1 MSFLLFVLIVIAAVI
16 VVQAGAIA
24 LELTGL
30 DKHVARF
37 QAVSCFT
44 GTGFT
49 TREAETITANPQRRR
64 IASILMIVGFAGFV
78 TLIGTFA
85 GSVKDHDAI
94 LQFPL
99 SFLSSLIPQKYYSW
113 LNLGFYLLVGLALWR
128 AFKSSRLVARANK
141 FLRKHLEKRD
151 LISPVNFNELMVAT
165 GGWGVCRVD
174 IREGNPAVGKT
185 LHELELHT
193 LRIQALAIERNSKTL
208 SMPKSDTRLE
218 KNDLLICFGKLTAIR
233 KKLLDSRK
241 PAVSKP
247 ALTGAEGTED
257 R

>member
-16 VVQAGAIA
+16 VVQLGGIA

-49 TREAETITANPQRRR
+49 TREAETVAANPRRR
-64 IASILMIVGFAGFV
+64 KIASVLMIVGFAGFV

-99 SFLSSLIPQKYYSW
+99 NFLSPLIPQKYYPW
-113 LNLGFYLLVGLALWR
+113 LNLGFYLIVGLSLWR
-128 AFKSSRLVARANK
+128 ALRSSRLAGRVNR
-141 FLRKHLEKRD
+141 FLRRHLEKRD
-151 LISPVNFNELMVAT
+151 LIKPVNFNELMVAT
-165 GGWGVCRVD
+165 GGWGVCRID
-174 IREGNPAVGKT
+174 IREGNPVVGKT
-185 LHELELHT
+185 IHDLDLHNFQIHP
-193 LRIQALAIERNSKTL
+193 LAIQRNSKTL
-208 SMPKSDTRLE
+208 PMPKSDTRLE
-218 KNDLLICFGKLTAIR
+218 KNDLLICFGKLTTIR
-233 KKLLDSRK
+233 EKLLGGHE
-241 PAVSKP
+241 PATSKP
-247 ALTGAEGTED
+247 TG
-257 R
+257 